1 MKRPVDDNLKSFLYS
16 DRDLL
21 HKTDAIIVT
30 SRFKDEFNYN
40 ASKI

>member
-1 MKRPVDDNLKSFLYS
+1 MKRTIDDNLESCES
-16 DRDLL
+16 DTL